1 MCCPNVLPKCVAQML
16 WIQSTWA
23 VDVECHV
30 DMLSLQSLLI
40 FAILKRNRFLAALLG
55 STFGSSFGCTFV
67 CLFSH
72 LWRRFW
78 QHFLAALFGST
89 FWQHFH
95 AALFGST
102 FWRHFL
108 AALLAAHFGSTFWQ
122 HISAALWQQFSTTL
136 FSSSFWQHNGAA
148 LCAVVWLALRIR
160 RHRLPVRAFNLKKTI
175 DDRTPAMSL
184 FCMCSSKHVP

>member
-72 LWRRFW
+72 FWRRFW

-89 FWQHFH
+89 FWQHFWQH
-95 AALFGST
+95 ILAAPFGST
-102 FWRHFL
+102 FRQHFGSNFRQHFL
-108 AALLAAHFGSTFWQ
+108 AAASGSTMGQPFVQ
-122 HISAALWQQFSTTL
+122 L
-136 FSSSFWQHNGAA
+136 FG
-148 LCAVVWLALRIR
+148 L
-160 RHRLPVRAFNLKKTI
+160 
-175 DDRTPAMSL
+175 L
-184 FCMCSSKHVP
+184 FESGVTAYLYVPLI